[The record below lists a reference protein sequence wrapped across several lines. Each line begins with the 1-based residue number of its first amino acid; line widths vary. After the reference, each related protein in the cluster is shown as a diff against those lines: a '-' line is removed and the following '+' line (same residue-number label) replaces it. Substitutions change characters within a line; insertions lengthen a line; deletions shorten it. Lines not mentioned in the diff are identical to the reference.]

1 MSQLEYELVE
11 HGSAHQALIAFGANL
26 GDRESNWH
34 EVLSLLPSHGI
45 QVLRSSRL
53 FETAPVGGPLGQATF
68 LNAALT
74 VQTTLTSNQLVSEL
88 LAVEREIG
96 RVRETRW
103 GPRLVDLDL
112 MLYEQEIQDATA
124 CLVPHPRMSFRRFM
138 LEPGCEVANDWI
150 HPITLCTLGDLLH
163 QLERT
168 DRRAKLVF
176 DGGDVEE
183 NGRELATITR
193 ILEDAGWTLHAEL
206 PETHVVSTGPV
217 WTVLV
222 SNQRHPDVG
231 AVHGP
236 YLMLA
241 ASDPGSWETEI
252 RAAIQ
257 AMTR

>member
-11 HGSAHQALIAFGANL
+11 RGSAHQALIAFGANL

-34 EVLSLLPSHGI
+34 EVLNLLPSRGI
-45 QVLRSSRL
+45 HVLRSSRL
-53 FETAPVGGPLGQATF
+53 FETAPVGGPIGQATF

-74 VQTTLTSNQLVSEL
+74 VQTALTSNQVVSEL

-138 LEPGCEVANDWI
+138 LEPGCEVAADWI
-150 HPITLCTLGDLLH
+150 HPIALCSLGDLLH
-163 QLERT
+163 QLDRIK
-168 DRRAKLVF
+168 RRAKLVF
-176 DGGDVEE
+176 DVGVVEK
-183 NGRELATITR
+183 NGLAVATLRR
-193 ILEDAGWTLHAEL
+193 ILADAGWTLHDKT
-206 PETHVVSTGPV
+206 PETHAASIEPV
-217 WTVLV
+217 WTIIV

-241 ASDPGSWETEI
+241 ASDPASWETEI